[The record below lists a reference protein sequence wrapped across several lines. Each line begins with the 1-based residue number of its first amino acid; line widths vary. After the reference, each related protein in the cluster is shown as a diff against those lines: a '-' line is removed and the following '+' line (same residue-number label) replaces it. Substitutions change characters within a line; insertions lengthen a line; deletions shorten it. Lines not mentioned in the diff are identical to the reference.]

1 MKKHSQQSQAL
12 AHLKQLISQ
21 GLEFP
26 DAVWN
31 TTKAFE
37 LSQTDVEILELNYD
51 SGESSDLR
59 SEI

>member
-51 SGESSDLR
+51 SGESLDL
-59 SEI
+59 